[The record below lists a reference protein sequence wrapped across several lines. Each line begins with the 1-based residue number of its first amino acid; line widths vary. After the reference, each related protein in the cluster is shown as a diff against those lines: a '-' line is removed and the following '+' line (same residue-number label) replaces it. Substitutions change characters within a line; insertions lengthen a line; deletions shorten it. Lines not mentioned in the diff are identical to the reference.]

1 MKTPPPLPAKPPQS
15 SATPS
20 PTPSRTDIEKL
31 KGIYNFD
38 SFFFNF
44 SLVILLCVRN
54 NNKYHEKF
62 PSYDKTVFHT
72 SA

>member
-38 SFFFNF
+38 SFFFLI
-44 SLVILLCVRN
+44 SL
-54 NNKYHEKF
+54 
-62 PSYDKTVFHT
+62 
-72 SA
+72 